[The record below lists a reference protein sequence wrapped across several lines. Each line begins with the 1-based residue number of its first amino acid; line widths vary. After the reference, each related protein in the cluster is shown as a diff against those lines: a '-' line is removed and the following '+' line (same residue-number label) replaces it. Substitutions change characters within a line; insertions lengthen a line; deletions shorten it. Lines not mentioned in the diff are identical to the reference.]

1 VLSGRLLCSLPPTVC
16 IIVCSVVCQVDVL
29 PSSNSF
35 SIVYSALYF
44 LPPVVLSAVC
54 TVSHIIYSAL
64 YYFPLTV
71 CSILYFLSPIM
82 CSSIVYSLLYS
93 FPPIVCSVL
102 YFLSPITGSEKK
114 YAEKNLGTGAVSS
127 NFILFYFIFLQFFLI
142 FNEFI

>member
-1 VLSGRLLCSLPPTVC
+1 MLSGRLLCSLPPTVC

-35 SIVYSALYF
+35 SIVYSTLYF

-54 TVSHIIYSAL
+54 TVSHIVYSAL

-71 CSILYFLSPIM
+71 CSTLYFLSPIM

-102 YFLSPITGSEKK
+102 YFLSPITGSMSEKSMLK
-114 YAEKNLGTGAVSS
+114 KTWGQVQFLP
-127 NFILFYFIFLQFFLI
+127 ILFYFILFFCS
-142 FNEFI
+142 FF